1 MAAEKLTKERIA
13 QILIMMALLVTAFW
27 WRTFE
32 YTAPRHTTV
41 SCNMDSLCDIHES
54 LTNVQLSKDNT
65 QLVMQDI
72 PIEWIVS
79 SSLIV
84 ERKDELISINVDKVG
99 NSSISIILKNRELAQ
114 DIQLTID
121 LD

>member
-1 MAAEKLTKERIA
+1 
-13 QILIMMALLVTAFW
+13 
-27 WRTFE
+27 
-32 YTAPRHTTV
+32 
-41 SCNMDSLCDIHES
+41 
-54 LTNVQLSKDNT
+54 
-65 QLVMQDI
+65 MQDI